1 MTSELKRNIVTS
13 LKTYPAIAI
22 SGFAPDFNTIVS
34 WIRNLNGSYF
44 RNAPLYQFTLA
55 TQLTERKID
64 PNSSATQNAPTSVL
78 PPVEI
83 GDDPI
88 LHYLEEFRKYEGEGA
103 FVFCDLH
110 KVLHQ
115 EGAKTLLSLLH
126 EICVNYNSQAQAIKR
141 LIILGEE
148 LTLPSELRRLIP
160 IINFE
165 LPNKD
170 QLNSAS
176 LQQIK
181 KWELENLNSQK
192 IAQSALGLTGTEL
205 LKQID
210 KKYHSSV
217 LDEIEITTDG
227 LIESIIGY
235 KTQLLKSM
243 GVDVM
248 QPNRTTFGGHSALR
262 DWLADVKQLIK
273 PEARR
278 YGLPQPK
285 GCFLFG
291 ASGCGKTLVAKSIA
305 NDWNLPLI
313 KLNIPSL
320 KGSLVGESE
329 KNLRQVLKLIQ
340 NLKGIIL
347 IDELEKAIGGVG
359 SDSSG
364 VSDGMFSILL
374 DWMQEQNSHF
384 VVATANDVSKIPS
397 EALRA
402 GRLDRQWF
410 IDLPDEKERIE
421 ILKIHLLK
429 ANRIKTEYANHLTAI
444 YQLIISRTEG
454 YSGAELEELVLAA
467 LNKAY
472 LAGRPGTPNQQDF
485 MSSLTTPLAILHPEK
500 YQRIKQGG
508 RFAVPTKYPENYVA
522 NSQEDPLGIY

>member
-165 LPNKD
+165 LPNED

-217 LDEIEITTDG
+217 LDEIEI
-227 LIESIIGY
+227 
-235 KTQLLKSM
+235 
-243 GVDVM
+243 
-248 QPNRTTFGGHSALR
+248 
-262 DWLADVKQLIK
+262 
-273 PEARR
+273 
-278 YGLPQPK
+278 
-285 GCFLFG
+285 
-291 ASGCGKTLVAKSIA
+291 
-305 NDWNLPLI
+305 
-313 KLNIPSL
+313 
-320 KGSLVGESE
+320 
-329 KNLRQVLKLIQ
+329 
-340 NLKGIIL
+340 
-347 IDELEKAIGGVG
+347 
-359 SDSSG
+359 
-364 VSDGMFSILL
+364 
-374 DWMQEQNSHF
+374 
-384 VVATANDVSKIPS
+384 
-397 EALRA
+397 
-402 GRLDRQWF
+402 
-410 IDLPDEKERIE
+410 
-421 ILKIHLLK
+421 LKIHLLK
-429 ANRIKTEYANHLTAI
+429 AKRIKTEYANHLTAI